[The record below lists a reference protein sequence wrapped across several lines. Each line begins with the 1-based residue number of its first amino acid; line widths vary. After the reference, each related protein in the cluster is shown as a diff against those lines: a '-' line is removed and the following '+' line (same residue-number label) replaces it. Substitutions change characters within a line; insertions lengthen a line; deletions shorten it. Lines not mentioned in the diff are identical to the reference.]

1 MTSGHFRQRRL
12 KPSKE
17 GSDDEI
23 YSSGSLAND
32 SDTEYS
38 SVKLVNDGSGH
49 KHGSAPSLSPRP
61 DSLDHTQEETP
72 GLDPRIDTISFGALA
87 KAQESL
93 HGERKKRSRNNTV
106 LPNHRHSA
114 DASTHRQQPQQS
126 QPQQPQT
133 THEHSRRHET
143 KNNPPNPTSSR
154 ESKKHAPASQSSKKP
169 VSRKRE
175 IIPTLKRKS
184 RDPRFESFTG
194 NLETEKTKK
203 DYAFLDGY
211 RDTEMSELRAAIPAE
226 RDVDRKEK
234 LKRAL
239 LSMESRKKTRQD
251 QDQREEVMRVHR
263 ETERERVRQGKK
275 PFYLKRA
282 ETKKLALVQRFEDM
296 KGKEVEKALQRRRKR
311 KAAKER
317 RAMPERRK
325 DTL

>member
-17 GSDDEI
+17 DSDDEI

-49 KHGSAPSLSPRP
+49 KDGSAPSLSPGP
-61 DSLDHTQEETP
+61 DSLDDSQEE
-72 GLDPRIDTISFGALA
+72 GQSLEPRINIISFGALA

-93 HGERKKRSRNNTV
+93 QGKRKKRSV
-106 LPNHRHSA
+106 SSAILPSHRHSA
-114 DASTHRQQPQQS
+114 DASTHRQQPQQP
-126 QPQQPQT
+126 QQQPQT

-154 ESKKHAPASQSSKKP
+154 ESKKHAPATQSSKKP

-211 RDTEMSELRAAIPAE
+211 RDTEMSELRAAIPEE

-263 ETERERVRQGKK
+263 ETERERVRQGKR

-311 KAAKER
+311 KTAKER